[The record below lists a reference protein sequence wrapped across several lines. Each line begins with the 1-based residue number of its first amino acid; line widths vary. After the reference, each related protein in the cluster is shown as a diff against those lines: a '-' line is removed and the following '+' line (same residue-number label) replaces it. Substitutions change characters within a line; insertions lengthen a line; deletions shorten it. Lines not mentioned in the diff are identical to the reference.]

1 MGEAAVSVS
10 AKKEFIRWF
19 LTKYQLKKKEGTW
32 LFNYMLSDERLLEK
46 VHFTDDLRNRDKTMI
61 ISTICSQATPFQFQ
75 KQAKIYYD
83 VERAFHDVRLNPEE
97 DVYISLY
104 FKDRLLCPQYL
115 AVLEG
120 RPMEGQ
126 RVTQEDVMSL
136 IAEIV
141 MDKAIRKQRL
151 MKLYAEIDHSLQEGN
166 SDQFF
171 ALSSEWNE
179 LRKLELELES

>member
-1 MGEAAVSVS
+1 MGEAVTVS

-19 LTKYQLKKKEGTW
+19 LSKFQLKKKEGSW

-46 VHFTDDLRNRDKTMI
+46 VHFTDDLRNREKTMI
-61 ISTICSQATPFQFQ
+61 ISTVCSQATPFQFQ
-75 KQAKIYYD
+75 KTSKIYYD
-83 VERAFHDVRLNPEE
+83 VERAFHDIRLNPEE

-126 RVTQEDVMSL
+126 RVSQDDVMSL
-136 IAEIV
+136 MAEIII
-141 MDKAIRKQRL
+141 DKAIRRQR
-151 MKLYAEIDHSLQEGN
+151 MKVLYEEIDRSLVDGN
-166 SDQFF
+166 QGLFMD
-171 ALSSEWNE
+171 LTKEWND
-179 LRKLELELES
+179 LKQLEWEQES